1 MAMGRRN
8 KKTRGESERKTHSTC
23 VKRSQRHRREE
34 GNKEGEEREKRGRKR
49 DKRGSGGERE
59 AGSLVVSTSI
69 R

>member
-34 GNKEGEEREKRGRKR
+34 GNREGEEREKKGQKRKR
-49 DKRGSGGERE
+49 ERGKGRQL
-59 AGSLVVSTSI
+59 GSFNVN
-69 R
+69 

>member
-34 GNKEGEEREKRGRKR
+34 GNRE
-49 DKRGSGGERE
+49 GGERE
-59 AGSLVVSTSI
+59 KKGQKRKRERGKGRQLGSFNVN
-69 R
+69 